1 MTTPEWTKYVRVD
14 VIIECYEISKQTTEA
29 LLKAMPDAYGGEAP
43 GEDAWPE
50 PDAKRDEP
58 YKLSKIWTKLDA
70 DSRLDIELARANQ
83 YRRSYCARLD
93 GEETK

>member
-1 MTTPEWTKYVRVD
+1 MTIPEWTKYVRVD
-14 VIIECYEISKQTTEA
+14 AIIECYEIGKETMQA

-58 YKLSKIWTKLDA
+58 YKLSKIWTKLGPA
-70 DSRLDIELARANQ
+70 TRQDIELARANMD
-83 YRRSYCARLD
+83 RRF
-93 GEETK
+93 E